1 MSDVVLLL
9 GPIAFQDFEV
19 PSGINFGGRQRLSIH
34 RLPGGARVIDAL
46 GRDEALISFCGVF
59 SGSDATLRARAID
72 QLRVSGMPLPLT
84 WDILFYTVLI
94 AEFVADYRSSWWIP
108 YQVRCIILQDEAST
122 LLQSAMS
129 LGAAAL
135 ADVGRAASYAPDI
148 AIDLMPLQA
157 ALAAPA
163 ATTRGTSAFSRA
175 QSSLNETRSLL
186 QASIAAADTTLATT
200 NPTTAGSVSLGV
212 EQLAAVADASGQSS
226 SLIAARA
233 LLQRTAANLTNAS
246 T

>member
-1 MSDVVLLL
+1 
-9 GPIAFQDFEV
+9 
-19 PSGINFGGRQRLSIH
+19 
-34 RLPGGARVIDAL
+34 
-46 GRDEALISFCGVF
+46 
-59 SGSDATLRARAID
+59 
-72 QLRVSGMPLPLT
+72 MPLPLT

-175 QSSLNETRSLL
+175 QLSLNETRSLL

-246 T
+246 TLIVKSVTVAGDNLFRIAASYLGDATQWIRIAELNKISDPMLTGLTTLLIPDTDPKSGGGIAAQ